1 MISKQLDQITIED
14 LEKLVENSVSE
25 KKTLEYKSVPLYGS
39 DSERKEFLAD
49 ISSFA
54 NASGGDLIFGVE
66 QSDGIPVK
74 VSGMKI
80 SNVDAEILK
89 LENIIRD
96 GIEPRIN
103 VLTHSVS
110 LKDGNI
116 VLIFRINRSW
126 VGPHRVIFKGHDKFY
141 SRNSAGKYPLDTNEL
156 KIAFT
161 LSQTLVD
168 KIGDFKNGRIL
179 DLLADKTPIPFYNG
193 GKIVLHLIPLES
205 FNLESSFGLNKLQE
219 VYPKMVPMRASG
231 WNQKINLEGLL
242 SYSGG
247 QNDKSH
253 SYVQLY
259 RSGIIEAVEGLTL
272 SSNQEQK
279 VLPSTGY
286 EGMLIKA
293 LNQYMGILKDLKINP
308 PVVVFLTLLGV
319 NGYRITSSD
328 LFFDSDENNLI
339 NKDVLNLPET
349 LVENYDTSSTSILRP
364 MFDLVWNACGFEKS
378 LNFDENGEWIVK

>member
-1 MISKQLDQITIED
+1 MISKQLDQITSED

-25 KKTLEYKSVPLYGS
+25 KKTLEYKSVPVYGS

-49 ISSFA
+49 VSSFA

-66 QSDGIPVK
+66 QSDGIPTK

-103 VLTHSVS
+103 VLTHAVSV
-110 LKDGNI
+110 KNGNI

-179 DLLADKTPIPFYNG
+179 DLISDKTPIPFYNG

-205 FNLESSFGLNKLQE
+205 FNLENSFGLNKLQE
-219 VYPKMVPMRASG
+219 VLPKMVPMRVSS

-242 SYSGG
+242 SYSEG
-247 QNDKSH
+247 QNNKSH

-272 SSNQEQK
+272 SKDQEQK
-279 VLPSTGY
+279 VLPSKGY

-308 PVVVFLTLLGV
+308 PVVIFLTLLSV

-349 LVENYDTSSTSILRP
+349 LVENYDISSTSILRP

-378 LNFDENGEWIVK
+378 LNFNDDGEWIDK